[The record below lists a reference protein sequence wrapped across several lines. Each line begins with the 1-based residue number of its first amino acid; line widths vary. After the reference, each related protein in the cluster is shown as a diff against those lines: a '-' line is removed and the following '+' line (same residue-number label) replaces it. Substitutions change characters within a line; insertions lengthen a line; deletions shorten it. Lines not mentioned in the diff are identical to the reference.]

1 MPPHMDSSSRR
12 RARSR
17 PDSAATADGAT
28 EARSTDDPSTPEIK
42 LRLAGTAPLSAVPA
56 DDSALAVLREACRL
70 LDSLR
75 DARDRLDERLAA
87 AGRKDPVKLVT
98 GQTALDRVCTETEEM
113 IRVMDEL
120 LSETAER
127 LLAAPRAGV

>member
-1 MPPHMDSSSRR
+1 MDSSPRR

-17 PDSAATADGAT
+17 SDSAATANGAT
-28 EARSTDDPSTPEIK
+28 EARGSDDPQAREVK
-42 LRLAGTAPLSAVPA
+42 LRLAGTAPLSGVPA
-56 DDSALAVLREACRL
+56 DDAALAVLREACRL

-75 DARDRLDERLAA
+75 QERDRLDERLAA
-87 AGRKDPVKLVT
+87 AGRKDPLKVVT

-120 LSETAER
+120 LSDTAER
-127 LLAAPRAGV
+127 LLAAPRAGA

>member
-1 MPPHMDSSSRR
+1 
-12 RARSR
+12 
-17 PDSAATADGAT
+17 
-28 EARSTDDPSTPEIK
+28 

-75 DARDRLDERLAA
+75 QERDRLDERLAA

-113 IRVMDEL
+113 IRVMDEH